1 MIEDPLAD
9 KGMPRGYDLLIRHLK
24 DRAVKL
30 GEWALGMVHD
40 GWRAYDQSDL
50 KAAQTVLDRAT
61 QLDRLDEDMEHA
73 SIAFLV
79 LRQPAAV
86 DLRTAAALLKITTH
100 LDRVGR
106 LGFDMARMTPDTA
119 DQDVSELADIRRL
132 LQEMDEIAESMVRQ
146 ALDALDR
153 DQVDLARELFRRD
166 DTMDRMHR
174 EASRMVL
181 AALEKHPELAR
192 RLACDFLAARQFER
206 IADNSC
212 KVGEKTIYALTGMR
226 RSEYLPRHP
235 FRPYALETTTPPEP
249 SRKSRN
255 VSPARSTETKAP

>member
-1 MIEDPLAD
+1 MIGDPLAD
-9 KGMPRGYDLLIRHLK
+9 KGVPRGYDLLIRHLK
-24 DRAVKL
+24 DRAVQL

-50 KAAQTVLDRAT
+50 KAAQGVLDRAA
-61 QLDRLDEDMEHA
+61 QLDHLDEDMEHA

-106 LGFDMARMTPDTA
+106 LGFDMARMTFEGPSD
-119 DQDVSELADIRRL
+119 DLPELADIRRH

-153 DQVDLARELFRRD
+153 DQVELARELFRRD
-166 DTMDRMHR
+166 DAVDRMHR
-174 EASRMVL
+174 EANRMVI
-181 AALEKHPELAR
+181 AAIEKHPELAQ
-192 RLACDFLAARQFER
+192 RLACDFLTARQFER

-212 KVGEKTIYALTGMR
+212 KVAEKTIYALTGMR

-235 FRPYALETTTPPEP
+235 FRPYALETTTTPGPT
-249 SRKSRN
+249 RKSRN
-255 VSPARSTETKAP
+255 ASPARSADTKAP